1 MAVKLGTWALAPQC
15 EQRAEARSK
24 HQGNKSV
31 GEGNGAVGKLV
42 RASNEPQK
50 KPSEEPP
57 LKGCHLRK
65 C

>member
-1 MAVKLGTWALAPQC
+1 MDVKLGTWALAPQC
-15 EQRAEARSK
+15 EKRAEARSK